1 MFSFV
6 HDLHEPTVF
15 DRRGDIIIIP
25 GYAVYVRRVLRVA
38 ASSEAFSVKVV
49 GHVTISYSSSLLVR
63 AIKFR
68 LPAQVIS
75 PGSIAAMLVPFS
87 RS

>member
-38 ASSEAFSVKVV
+38 ASSEAFMERE
-49 GHVTISYSSSLLVR
+49 GGRTCDYLILLVF
-63 AIKFR
+63 AC
-68 LPAQVIS
+68 Q
-75 PGSIAAMLVPFS
+75 GD
-87 RS
+87 